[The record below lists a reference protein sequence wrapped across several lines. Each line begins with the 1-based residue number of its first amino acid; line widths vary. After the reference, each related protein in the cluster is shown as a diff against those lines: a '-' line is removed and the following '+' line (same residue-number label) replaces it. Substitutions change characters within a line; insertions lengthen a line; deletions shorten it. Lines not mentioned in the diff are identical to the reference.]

1 MATAK
6 KAATKPATVNKG
18 GRPRKYAT
26 DAERQ
31 AAYRARKDT
40 VRLTVDLPREL
51 VDGLN
56 EYMKFKGLTK
66 TEVFSR
72 LLKTQLLRKR

>member
-6 KAATKPATVNKG
+6 KVATKAAGVNKG

-31 AAYRARKDT
+31 AAYRARNDT

-51 VDGLN
+51 VEGLN
-56 EYMKFKGLTK
+56 AYMKFKGLTK
-66 TEVFSR
+66 TEVFSK
-72 LLKTQLLRKR
+72 LLKSQLLRKR